1 MAIIKREYLAFSPLN
16 ARLFCLAL
24 FNEKLGGN
32 KRNKKNRGRE
42 NYVLSFAFIDDGRIK
57 MPIVLNVLVSAPF
70 LLGIGTNISQTPY
83 KHI

>member
-1 MAIIKREYLAFSPLN
+1 MLASFVWRSLMKNLEEIK
-16 ARLFCLAL
+16 
-24 FNEKLGGN
+24 GI
-32 KRNKKNRGRE
+32 KKNRGRE